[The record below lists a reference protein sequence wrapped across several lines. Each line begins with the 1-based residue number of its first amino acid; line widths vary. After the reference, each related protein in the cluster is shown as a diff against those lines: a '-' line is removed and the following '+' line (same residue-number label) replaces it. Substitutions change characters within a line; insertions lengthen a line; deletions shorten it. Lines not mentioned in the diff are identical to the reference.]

1 MGLDPGERR
10 IGVALSDAIGM
21 IAQPYEVI
29 DRRKVDAV
37 AAIKALCAE
46 YEVETVVI
54 GLPRTLSG
62 AEGPSAVMAR
72 ELGAAV
78 GDATGCDIQFFD
90 ERFTTVQ
97 AESALLE
104 SGMRR
109 RKRREKIDKVAAAM
123 MLQGFLDS
131 RPSDD
136 S

>member
-10 IGVALSDAIGM
+10 IGVALSDTIGI
-21 IAQPYEVI
+21 IAQPHKVI
-29 DRRKVDAV
+29 DRREVDAV
-37 AAIKALCAE
+37 AAIKALCIE
-46 YEVETVVI
+46 YEVETVVV

-62 AEGPSAVMAR
+62 EEGPSAAMAR

-78 GDATGCDIQFFD
+78 GDATGCDIEFFD

-104 SGMRR
+104 GGMRR
-109 RKRREKIDKVAAAM
+109 RKRRETVDKIAAAM

-131 RPSDD
+131 RPTDD